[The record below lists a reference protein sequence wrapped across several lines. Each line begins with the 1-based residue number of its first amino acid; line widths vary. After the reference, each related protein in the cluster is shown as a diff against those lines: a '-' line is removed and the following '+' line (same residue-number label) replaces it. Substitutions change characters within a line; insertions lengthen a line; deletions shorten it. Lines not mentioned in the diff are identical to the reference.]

1 MKARAWW
8 AAAGMAA
15 IVSSAVPS
23 SAEEIIYLP
32 SWQGNVSQ
40 IQWGIV
46 DYVMYA
52 FAIPN
57 ADGSVGAIENGAKLT
72 QACQAAHQN
81 GKRCLLSFGGWNNG
95 NDSGFEALAASS
107 SGRSNFAQTC
117 LNLVNQY
124 GLDGVDFDWEY
135 PEAEDAMNYGL
146 MVDAVRARIG
156 SSKLITAAAANHGYN
171 ARAVQQNLTKLNFA
185 MIMSYDGDGGAGHS
199 PYSYAV
205 TAMDDWAPYGL
216 GKTFLGVPFYARPS
230 WAGYS
235 TLLAA
240 GCSPSSDTCT
250 YQGTL
255 NYYNGQPTI
264 RAKRDLCLNRGCRG
278 LMAWEVTFDVSDSR
292 SLQQA
297 MNGGGSGPTPTPRP
311 RPRVTPTPTA
321 TPTPGSGPTPTPTP
335 TPASGYVEV
344 TPGGSA
350 VTASANDG
358 NLPPNTVDNNLS
370 TRWSANGDGQWI
382 RYDLGTSRTIGYV
395 RIAFYNGNSRQSRF
409 DLQTSADNVSW
420 SNAITGAL
428 SSGTSTN
435 EQTFDFSDRSAR
447 YVRYLGHGNTV
458 NAWNSLT
465 EVSIFATSGGTPV
478 PTPTPS
484 PTPTPGGSNPTP
496 TPVPGGTWQPGV
508 FYAVGAN
515 VTYGGLGYR
524 CIQAHTSQVSW
535 EPPNAPA
542 LWARQ

>member
-1 MKARAWW
+1 MKAKAWS
-8 AAAGMAA
+8 AAAALAVM
-15 IVSSAVPS
+15 VSSAVPS
-23 SAEEIIYLP
+23 AAEEIIYLP
-32 SWQGNVSQ
+32 SWQGSVSQ

-57 ADGSVGAIENGAKLT
+57 ADGSVGPIDNAAKLT
-72 QACQAAHQN
+72 QACQAAHSN

-107 SGRSNFAQTC
+107 SGRSNFAQSC

-135 PEAEDAMNYGL
+135 PEAEDSANYGL
-146 MVDAVRARIG
+146 MIDAVRARIG
-156 SSKLITAAAANHGYN
+156 SSKLITAAAANHGTN
-171 ARAVQQNLTKLNFA
+171 ARSVQQNLGKLNFA

-240 GCSPSSDTCT
+240 GCSPSSDTCN
-250 YQGTL
+250 YQGVT
-255 NYYNGQPTI
+255 NYYNGQPMI
-264 RAKRDLCLNRGCRG
+264 RQKRDLCLNRGCRG
-278 LMAWEVTFDVSDSR
+278 LMAWEVTFDVADSR

-297 MNGGGSGPTPTPRP
+297 MNGGGTSPTP
-311 RPRVTPTPTA
+311 RPRVTPTPT
-321 TPTPGSGPTPTPTP
+321 PTPRSAPRVTPTPTP
-335 TPASGYVEV
+335 TPSSGYVEV
-344 TPGGSA
+344 TPGSSA

-358 NLPPNTVDNNLS
+358 NLPGNTVDNSLS
-370 TRWSANGDGQWI
+370 SRWSANGDGQWI
-382 RYDLGTSRTIGYV
+382 RYDLGTSRTVGYV
-395 RIAFYNGNSRQSRF
+395 RIAFYSGNLRQSRF
-409 DLQTSADNVSW
+409 DLQTSADAVSW
-420 SNAITGAL
+420 SNALTGAL
-428 SSGTSTN
+428 SSGTSTQ

-465 EVSIFATSGGTPV
+465 EVSIFATSGGT
-478 PTPTPS
+478 S
-484 PTPTPGGSNPTP
+484 PTPTPGSTP
-496 TPVPGGTWQPGV
+496 TPVPGGTWQPNT
-508 FYAVGAN
+508 FYSVGTN
-515 VTYGGLGYR
+515 VTYGGLSYR
-524 CIQAHTSQVSW
+524 CIQAHTSQVGW
-535 EPPNAPA
+535 EPPNAA
-542 LWARQ
+542 SLWSRL